1 MSERD
6 GEPAFAPADVGY
18 LDFES
23 RSAVPITAGTYR
35 YAGAA
40 DAIILSYAL
49 GDAPAVTVAVET
61 FEDGPLC
68 WDSLP
73 ADFLAWH
80 ARVLAG
86 EVIWAAW
93 NAAFDKAI
101 WNYSTL
107 GFPVLQAYHIIDP
120 MAQAV
125 AAGLPADLAGAARA
139 CAAIPKDPAGAD
151 LIRLFCVERIA
162 TPATYPAQWQQFQSY
177 ARADVEALRSVYRR
191 TSRLSLD
198 EWREYWAMEAVNE
211 RGVGVDLGMAAHAT
225 TLAQEDR
232 ERSKEYLRN
241 ITKGEVGTVDEVA
254 KLTSWLLGN
263 LPAEGRAI
271 LTKQAE
277 ETGEDGTITKP
288 EKFALT
294 RSRVERLLALLET
307 DRFRDDPRYHP
318 ARGVLQTRRYGGAKT
333 PAKFAKITA
342 QHVDGVLLGQYVFGG
357 AGQTGRASSRGIQ
370 IHNLA
375 RDTLSNEGAAVN
387 LLCTGGDY
395 EQLAVCNKDPVAR
408 QLSLLIRPTLI
419 PDDGNVFVWSDWA
432 QIEARVLPWLA
443 GADPGALARLNV
455 FRGVDA
461 DPTIPDLYTRTAAAV
476 SRLPVEEVTPAIR
489 QRGKVAELALGFGGG
504 IGALQ
509 SMSASLGVHIAW
521 HEARATVERWREANE
536 WCVHF
541 WNMLLLSAESALK
554 APGIEF
560 RVGRLTYVY
569 LPEYLGGSLMCELP
583 SGRCLTYRNVKYDFF
598 EEEDDGGWTMMRH
611 AMRFSRDRGRVQI
624 WRGILCENAVQ
635 AVAADCLRGTLVR
648 LEDEGYRVRLHTHDE
663 ILVEC
668 EKRAAKA
675 MAYALRGV
683 MQRGFGWSEGLPL
696 MSEETIAW
704 YYSKHKEARC
714 AAS

>member
-1 MSERD
+1 VSERNN
-6 GEPAFAPADVGY
+6 EPAFAPADVGY

-49 GDAPAVTVAVET
+49 GGDPTATVAVER
-61 FEDGPLC
+61 FDDGPLR

-73 ADFLAWH
+73 ADFHDWH
-80 ARVLAG
+80 DAVLAG
-86 EVIWAAW
+86 EVVWAAW

-101 WNYSTL
+101 WNFSTL
-107 GFPVLQAYHIIDP
+107 GFPELQACHIIDP
-120 MAQAV
+120 MVQAV

-139 CAAIPKDPAGAD
+139 CAAIPKDPAGAE
-151 LIRLFCVERIA
+151 LIRLFCLAGNA
-162 TPATYPAQWQQFQSY
+162 TPATHPVQWEQFLAY

-211 RGVGVDLGMAAHAT
+211 RGIGVDLAMVTHAVR
-225 TLAQEDR
+225 LAEEDR
-232 ERSKEYLRN
+232 QRSKEYLRRVTN
-241 ITKGEVGTVDEVA
+241 GAVGTVDEVA
-254 KLTSWLLGN
+254 KITRWLLN
-263 LPAEGRAI
+263 VLPAEGREI
-271 LTKQAE
+271 LTKCAE
-277 ETGEDGTITKP
+277 ETGEDGAITKAA
-288 EKFALT
+288 KFALT
-294 RSRVERLLALLET
+294 RSRVERLLALLES
-307 DRFRDDPRYHP
+307 DRFCADTRYDP

-333 PAKFAKITA
+333 PAKFAKIVA
-342 QHVDGVLLGQYVFGG
+342 QHVDGTLLGQYVFGG

-375 RDTLSNEGAAVN
+375 RDTLSNERAAIE
-387 LLCTGGDY
+387 LLYTGGDY

-408 QLSLLIRPTLI
+408 QLSLLIRPALI
-419 PDDGNVFVWSDWA
+419 SDDDNVFVWSDWS

-443 GADPGALARLNV
+443 GNDPGALARLKL
-455 FRGVDA
+455 FRDVDL
-461 DPTIPDLYTRTAAAV
+461 DPSVPDLYTRTAAAI
-476 SRLPVEEVTPAIR
+476 SRLPVEEITPAIR

-509 SMSASLGVHIAW
+509 SMSASLGVHIAE
-521 HEARATVERWREANE
+521 HEARATVERWRNANQ
-536 WCVHF
+536 WCVKF
-541 WNMLLLSAESALK
+541 WDRLLLAAESALK
-554 APGIEF
+554 APTLTF
-560 RVGRLTYVY
+560 SAGRLAYVY
-569 LPEYLGGSLMCELP
+569 LPEYLGGSLMCQLP
-583 SGRCLTYRNVKYDFF
+583 SGRCLTYRGVRYDFF
-598 EEEDDGGWTMMRH
+598 EEEEDDGTVRMKH

-663 ILVEC
+663 VLVEC
-668 EKRAAKA
+668 AERAAKA
-675 MAYALRGV
+675 TAYALRGV
-683 MQRGFGWSEGLPL
+683 MQRGFDWSEGLPL

-704 YYSKHKEARC
+704 YYSKHKEARYG
-714 AAS
+714 